1 MGPTGV
7 RVWVRFLLQG
17 TIRYGFSMKLKE
29 EEKKNKASLNN
40 EELNNRSV

>member
-29 EEKKNKASLNN
+29 EKNKASLNN